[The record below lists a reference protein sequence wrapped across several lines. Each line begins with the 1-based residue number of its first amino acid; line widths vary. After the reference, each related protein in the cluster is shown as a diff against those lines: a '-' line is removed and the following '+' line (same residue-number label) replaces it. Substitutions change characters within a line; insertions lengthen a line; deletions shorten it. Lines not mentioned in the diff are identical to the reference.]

1 MGVAL
6 RQGVSTMF
14 RATNCVPTS
23 FCSVIFC
30 IFASTALG
38 AQDHKHAPVAPSGNT
53 DTKAPAPAAISLAD
67 LEQLALQ
74 HNPTLAQ
81 AALQVE
87 AARGKALQAGLYP
100 NPTVGYTGELIGA

>member
-1 MGVAL
+1 M
-6 RQGVSTMF
+6 
-14 RATNCVPTS
+14 PTLLS
-23 FCSVIFC
+23 SVIFG
-30 IFASTALG
+30 IFASTSLF
-38 AQDHKHAPVAPSGNT
+38 AQEHKHSPAAPGGKPESQHTAPSAT
-53 DTKAPAPAAISLAD
+53 AISVAD

-100 NPTVGYTGELIGA
+100 NPTVGYAGELIGTKGTAGEFQ